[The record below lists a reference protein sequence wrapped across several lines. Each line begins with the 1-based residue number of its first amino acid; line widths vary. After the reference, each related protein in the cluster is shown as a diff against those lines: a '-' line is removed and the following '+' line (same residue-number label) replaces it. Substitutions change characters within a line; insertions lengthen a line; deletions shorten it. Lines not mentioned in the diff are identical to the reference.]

1 LGIFVNPFY
10 FTQRELYRE
19 MVQVAPKLSGQLLDV
34 GCGSKPYRDLFVNVD
49 HYTGLEFDTP
59 ESRAAN
65 YADFFYDGNHFPF
78 DDASYDVVLTNQV
91 FEHVFNPDEFLNE
104 ILRIL
109 KPEGKL
115 LLSVPFVWDEHLQPL
130 DFARYSSFG
139 LRSLLERHGFV
150 VVDLRKMNADVRVIF
165 QMINVY
171 LYKILLTPSGKINL
185 LLCAIFMAPFTLL
198 GIILSKV
205 LPANPDLFLS
215 QIVLARK
222 KTE

>member
-1 LGIFVNPFY
+1 MAL
-10 FTQRELYRE
+10 
-19 MVQVAPKLSGQLLDV
+19 VAPKMSGQLLDV

-49 HYTGLEFDTP
+49 RYIGLEFDTP

-78 DDASYDVVLTNQV
+78 NDASYEVVLANQV

-130 DFARYSSFG
+130 DYARYSSFG

-171 LYKILLTPSGKINL
+171 LHKILLSPSGKINL

>member
-1 LGIFVNPFY
+1 MAL
-10 FTQRELYRE
+10 
-19 MVQVAPKLSGQLLDV
+19 VAPKMRGQLLDV
-34 GCGSKPYRDLFVNVD
+34 GCGSKPYQNLFLNVD
-49 HYTGLEFDTP
+49 RYIGLEFDKP

-78 DDASYDVVLTNQV
+78 NDASYDVVLSNQV
-91 FEHVFNPDEFLNE
+91 LEHVFNPDEFLKE

-130 DFARYSSFG
+130 DYARYSSFG

-150 VVDLRKMNADVRVIF
+150 VEELRKMNADVRVIF

-171 LYKILLTPSGKINL
+171 LYKILLTPNGKINL

-198 GIILSKV
+198 GILLSKV

>member
-1 LGIFVNPFY
+1 
-10 FTQRELYRE
+10 
-19 MVQVAPKLSGQLLDV
+19 MAQVAPKISGQLLDV
-34 GCGSKPYRDLFVNVD
+34 GCGSKPYRNLFVNVD
-49 HYTGLEFDTP
+49 RYIGLEFDTP
-59 ESRAAN
+59 ESRAAG

-78 DDASYDVVLTNQV
+78 DNASFDVVVSNQV
-91 FEHVFNPDEFLNE
+91 LEHVFNPEEFLNE
-104 ILRIL
+104 IFRIL
-109 KPEGKL
+109 KPEGKV
-115 LLSVPFVWDEHLQPL
+115 LLSVPFVWDEHLQPM
-130 DFARYSSFG
+130 DYARYSSFG

-198 GIILSKV
+198 GILLSKV

-222 KTE
+222 IAE